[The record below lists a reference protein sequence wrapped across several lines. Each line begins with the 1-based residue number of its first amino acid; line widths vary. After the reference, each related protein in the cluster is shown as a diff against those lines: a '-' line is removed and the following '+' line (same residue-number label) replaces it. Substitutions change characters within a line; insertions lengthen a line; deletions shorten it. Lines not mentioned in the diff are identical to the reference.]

1 MTSIEHALLGI
12 NSVVAG
18 GLDRRYGWQLA
29 ALAGAAAMIPDWDG
43 LTILFGADLFADA
56 HRVWGHNI
64 IACVIIGVVLGAAD
78 HRLDLATPAAR
89 WLVSILPLA
98 ISAEQIPPR
107 RTRSWR
113 GGSIWV
119 FVAVAAAAS
128 HLVADLL
135 FSGTATLSDWHL
147 KLLWPF
153 SERGW
158 IYPMVP
164 WGDPGATVVMVAGML
179 AMARSPSRRRPI
191 AALTLAAVTVYIL
204 VRGVIA

>member
-12 NSVVAG
+12 NGVVAG

-29 ALAGAAAMIPDWDG
+29 AIAGAAAMIPDWDG

-64 IACVIIGVVLGAAD
+64 IACAAIGVVLGAAD
-78 HRLDLATPAAR
+78 YCLDLTTRAAR
-89 WLVSILPLA
+89 RFARILPVA
-98 ISAEQIPPR
+98 IATEAIPPR

-113 GGSIWV
+113 EGAIWAI
-119 FVAVAAAAS
+119 VAVAAAAS

-135 FSGTATLSDWHL
+135 FSGTAALSDWHL

-153 SERGW
+153 SDRGW

-179 AMARSPSRRRPI
+179 AMAQSSSRRQLI
-191 AALTLAAVTVYIL
+191 AALTLAAVTLYIL
-204 VRGVIA
+204 IRGLVA

>member
-12 NSVVAG
+12 NGVVAG
-18 GLDRRYGWQLA
+18 GLDRRHGWQLA

-64 IACVIIGVVLGAAD
+64 IACVAIGAVLGAAD
-78 HRLDLATPAAR
+78 YGLDLTTRAAR
-89 WLVSILPLA
+89 WLALILPVEIA
-98 ISAEQIPPR
+98 TDPIPPR
-107 RTRSWR
+107 PTRSWR
-113 GGSIWV
+113 EGAIWI
-119 FVAVAAAAS
+119 FVAVAAATS

-153 SERGW
+153 SDRGW

-191 AALTLAAVTVYIL
+191 AASTLAAVTVYIL
-204 VRGVIA
+204 ARGLVA